1 VTDATELPRWG
12 GVTEPMTVLTNAVLA
27 VVAFVLATRLVYS
40 SAAQGSASGG
50 CIAAG
55 LLATSFSAVLG
66 AIAHGVDPAHDA
78 ALRARFWR
86 GALYAT
92 GFIGATTMAS
102 VAFFAAKGS
111 ARTVILVLAGLKLVA
126 FMVRVARRPEFRV
139 AAADYAGALAVLFAG
154 AVYIAFRWRAPGAP
168 WLIGAVLISLVGGVV
183 QARRM
188 GLHRHFNHNDLF
200 HVVQLVAL
208 YAFYRGGVL
217 LVDR

>member
-1 VTDATELPRWG
+1 VSDANELPRWG
-12 GVTEPMTVLTNAVLA
+12 GITEPMTVLTNAVLA
-27 VVAFVLATRLVYS
+27 VAAFVLATRLAYH

-50 CIAAG
+50 CIAAA

-66 AIAHGVDPAHDA
+66 AIAHGVDPAFDA

-126 FMVRVARRPEFRV
+126 FIARVARRPEFRV
-139 AAADYAGALAVLFAG
+139 AAADYGGALAVLFAG
-154 AVYIAFRWRAPGAP
+154 AVYAAFRWRAPGAS
-168 WLIGAVLISLVGGVV
+168 WLIGGVLISLVAAVV
-183 QARRM
+183 QARRV
-188 GLHRHFNHNDLF
+188 GFHRHFNHNDLF

-208 YAFYRGGVL
+208 YAVYRGGVL
-217 LVDR
+217 VVDR